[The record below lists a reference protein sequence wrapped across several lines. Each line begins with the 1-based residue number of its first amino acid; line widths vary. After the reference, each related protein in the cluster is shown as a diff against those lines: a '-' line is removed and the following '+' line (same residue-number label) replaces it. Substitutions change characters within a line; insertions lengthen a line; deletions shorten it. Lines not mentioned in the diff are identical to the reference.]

1 MFGLLSN
8 ECSLLVDIARVHNIL
23 QCTWTF
29 EKPIQSNWRQNVVR
43 SSLRLSSNYWRSIA
57 HNYLNLLTTF
67 GRVNRTR
74 GLSMSHCCTLD
85 RAVICRTDF
94 LRVCGSERNSRTG
107 IWLLRFSSVSYCNC
121 TTGIRLPRSGWS
133 RRGRM
138 VHHILRGTLCN
149 RRQGHVRGAPL
160 YTFLAPILSQNNAF

>member
-1 MFGLLSN
+1 
-8 ECSLLVDIARVHNIL
+8 
-23 QCTWTF
+23 
-29 EKPIQSNWRQNVVR
+29 
-43 SSLRLSSNYWRSIA
+43 
-57 HNYLNLLTTF
+57 
-67 GRVNRTR
+67 
-74 GLSMSHCCTLD
+74 MSHCCTLD

-149 RRQGHVRGAPL
+149 RRRGHVRGAPL
-160 YTFLAPILSQNNAF
+160 YTFIAPILSQNNAF